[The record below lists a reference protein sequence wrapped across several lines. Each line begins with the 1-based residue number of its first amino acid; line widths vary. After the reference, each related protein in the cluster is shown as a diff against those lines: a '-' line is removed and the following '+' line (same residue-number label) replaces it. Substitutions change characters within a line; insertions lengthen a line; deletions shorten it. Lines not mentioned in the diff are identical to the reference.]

1 MMIGNLPQHSYH
13 PLAGG
18 EGQPASGAD
27 WQDWEMQLA
36 REVQNRA
43 FPTTRPQIVGL
54 DYYSDWRPARGLS
67 GDYLDYFELPEGNLG
82 LAIGDVAGKG
92 LAAALLTSSLH
103 SLARAL
109 RHYQHGSL
117 AELTA
122 AIDELFSEVCPDSSY
137 ATMFVARYDPARRF
151 LHYVNA
157 GHEPPVV
164 LRKTATGYRPVAL
177 EPTGPVIG
185 MLRKPSFQENVVT
198 LAPGDLLVA
207 YTDGLCETTNSR
219 GEEYGFARLI
229 ATIQACS
236 YRKARDIVERVLETA
251 EAFVSGCPQH
261 DDMTLWLGRIEE
273 SACRELTIEESLPLQ
288 AVA

>member
-1 MMIGNLPQHSYH
+1 MMIDTFLQHPYSVT
-13 PLAGG
+13 GG
-18 EGQPASGAD
+18 ETLSAPGAD
-27 WQDWEMQLA
+27 WRDWEMELA

-43 FPTTRPQIVGL
+43 FPITRPRIAGL
-54 DYYSDWRPARGLS
+54 DYFSDWRPARGLS
-67 GDYLDYFELPEGNLG
+67 GDYLDYFALPEGNLG

-117 AELTA
+117 SDLTA
-122 AIDELFSEVCPDSSY
+122 SIDELFYEVCPDSSY

-164 LRKTATGYRPVAL
+164 LRKTVTGYRPVAL

-185 MLRKPSFQENVVT
+185 MLRKSRFHENVVS

-207 YTDGLCETTNSR
+207 YTDGLCETANER
-219 GEEYGFARLI
+219 GEEWGFRRLM
-229 ATIQACS
+229 ATVRACS
-236 YRKARDIVERVLETA
+236 YRTARDIVEQVLETA
-251 EAFVSGCPQH
+251 ETFADGCEQH
-261 DDMTLWLGRIEE
+261 DDMTLWLARVEE
-273 SACRELTIEESLPLQ
+273 SGCRTLTEEESVELE

>member
-1 MMIGNLPQHSYH
+1 MMIGTFQLH
-13 PLAGG
+13 PYPVTGEALA
-18 EGQPASGAD
+18 AAGAELHE
-27 WQDWEMQLA
+27 WELELA

-43 FPTTRPQIVGL
+43 FPTTRPRIAGL
-54 DYYSDWRPARGLS
+54 DYYSDWRAARGLS
-67 GDYLDYFELPEGNLG
+67 GDYLDYFALPEGNLG

-109 RHYQHGSL
+109 RPHQHGNLS
-117 AELTA
+117 ELTA
-122 AIDELFSEVCPDSSY
+122 AIDELFYEVCPDSAY
-137 ATMFVARYDPARRF
+137 ATMFVARYDPGRRF

-157 GHEPPVV
+157 GHEPPLV

-177 EPTGPVIG
+177 EPSGPVIG
-185 MLRKPSFQENVVT
+185 MLRKSSFHENVVS

-207 YTDGLCETTNSR
+207 YTDGLCETTNGR
-219 GEEYGFARLI
+219 GEEWGFERLM
-229 ATIQACS
+229 ATIQACC

-251 EAFVSGCPQH
+251 EAFAGGYAQH

-273 SACRELTIEESLPLQ
+273 TGCMTLTLEDSSVLE

>member
-1 MMIGNLPQHSYH
+1 MVL
-13 PLAGG
+13 
-18 EGQPASGAD
+18 PASGAD
-27 WQDWEMQLA
+27 WRAAEMDLA
-36 REVQNRA
+36 REVQNRT
-43 FPTTRPQIVGL
+43 FPTTRPHIAGL

-92 LAAALLTSSLH
+92 LAAALLISSLH

-109 RHYQHGSL
+109 RYYQHASL
-117 AELTA
+117 ADLTA
-122 AIDELFSEVCPDSSY
+122 AIDELFYEVCPDSTY

-164 LRKTATGYRPVAL
+164 LRKTVSGYRPVAL

-185 MLRKPSFQENVVT
+185 MLRKSRFQENVVS

-207 YTDGLCETTNSR
+207 YTDGLCEANNCR
-219 GEEYGFARLI
+219 GEDWGFRRLI

-251 EAFVSGCPQH
+251 ECFAGGCPQH

-273 SACRELTIEESLPLQ
+273 SKCRLPTLEESVPLQ

>member
-1 MMIGNLPQHSYH
+1 M
-13 PLAGG
+13 
-18 EGQPASGAD
+18 E
-27 WQDWEMQLA
+27 LA
-36 REVQNRA
+36 REVQNRT
-43 FPTTRPQIVGL
+43 FPTARPRIAGL
-54 DYYSDWRPARGLS
+54 DYYSDWRPARGLT

-117 AELTA
+117 SELTA
-122 AIDELFSEVCPDSSY
+122 AIDGLFYEVCPDSSY

-164 LRKTATGYRPVAL
+164 LRKTVTGYRPVAL

-185 MLRKPSFQENVVT
+185 MLRKSSFQEAVVS

-207 YTDGLCETTNSR
+207 YTDGLCETTNAR
-219 GEEYGFARLI
+219 GEEWGFRRML
-229 ATIQACS
+229 ATIQACT

-251 EAFVSGCPQH
+251 EAFAGGHPQH
-261 DDMTLWLGRIEE
+261 DDMTLWLGRMEE
-273 SACRELTIEESLPLQ
+273 GASSAAPQ

>member
-1 MMIGNLPQHSYH
+1 MTIGTFQKHSHSATAGEALPPY
-13 PLAGG
+13 
-18 EGQPASGAD
+18 GAD
-27 WQDWEMQLA
+27 WRDWEMELA

-43 FPTTRPQIVGL
+43 FPSTRPRIAGL

-117 AELTA
+117 SDLTA
-122 AIDELFSEVCPDSSY
+122 AIDELFYEVCPDSSY

-157 GHEPPVV
+157 GHEPPVL

-185 MLRKPSFQENVVT
+185 MLRKSSFHENVVS

-207 YTDGLCETTNSR
+207 YTDGLCETANVR
-219 GEEYGFARLI
+219 GEEWGFRRLMAVI
-229 ATIQACS
+229 LACS
-236 YRKARDIVERVLETA
+236 YRKARDIVDRVLEAA
-251 EAFVSGCPQH
+251 EAFAGGCPQH
-261 DDMTLWLGRIEE
+261 DDMTLWLGRVEE
-273 SACRELTIEESLPLQ
+273 AGCRTFTLAESVPLQ